1 MRASVREPGRAS
13 DGQSCR
19 PSTGEPLTTIYAN
32 GAKCGETARS
42 ERLDTLSSMSLHD
55 FDFLTVVISR
65 DEVERDDKSGPLGV
79 LKRLLQTPDSIRASR
94 TRVDISFFG
103 YDENPQEL
111 FEMPEVRDYVTKLDN
126 EFPYWLYFL
135 ARECTGLWCLALCM
149 LPPFLTE
156 EARARIHQQRL
167 ADLLER
173 RWVPALNHL
182 CAAIGETDEEAD
194 QLLDSAITY
203 FREGPRRMGA

>member
-1 MRASVREPGRAS
+1 
-13 DGQSCR
+13 
-19 PSTGEPLTTIYAN
+19 
-32 GAKCGETARS
+32 
-42 ERLDTLSSMSLHD
+42 MSLHD

-65 DEVERDDKSGPLGV
+65 DEVDRDDRSAPLAT
-79 LKRLLQTPDSIRASR
+79 LKKLIQTPESIRAFR

-111 FEMPEVRDYVTKLDN
+111 FEIPAVRDYVAKLDN

-135 ARECTGLWCLALCM
+135 ARECTGLHCLALCM
-149 LPPFLTE
+149 LPPFLTA
-156 EARARIHQQRL
+156 EARVRIHQQRL

-182 CAAIGETDEEAD
+182 CTAAGEADEEAD
-194 QLLDSAITY
+194 QLLDTALKY
-203 FREGPRRMGA
+203 FRDGPMRKRA

>member
-1 MRASVREPGRAS
+1 
-13 DGQSCR
+13 
-19 PSTGEPLTTIYAN
+19 
-32 GAKCGETARS
+32 
-42 ERLDTLSSMSLHD
+42 MSLHD

-65 DEVERDDKSGPLGV
+65 DEVDRDDRSGPLV
-79 LKRLLQTPDSIRASR
+79 TLRKLLETRESIRAFR

-103 YDENPQEL
+103 YDETPQEL
-111 FEMPEVRDYVTKLDN
+111 FEMPEVRGYVARLDN

-135 ARECTGLWCLALCM
+135 ARECSGLQCLALCM

-156 EARARIHQQRL
+156 EARIRIHQQRL

-182 CAAIGETDEEAD
+182 CATVGETDDEAD
-194 QLLDSAITY
+194 QLLDSAIAY
-203 FREGPRRMGA
+203 FREGPTRSQP